1 MKNRLREETE
11 MTNTRRC
18 AHAFTLVELLVV
30 IAIIG
35 VLVALLLP
43 AVQAARAAARKTQC
57 MNNLKQ
63 WGLAMQ
69 NHENTLGNLPYGT
82 ISDGGVGISG
92 PDRKTF
98 VVALWPY
105 MEQTNVN
112 DIYDDRLPFWHD
124 SNEAARLVQVPYY
137 YCPEDGPGFWRAN
150 RWHFALGNY
159 VVNFGNANFLQN
171 EPQFLPA
178 PFGDFSNGKGVQT
191 KMSQITDGLSNTV
204 FMAEI
209 VQMENETDYDVRG
222 SIFNNTAGA
231 CNFMTKNTPNSGVD
245 TCLCSGVNSKTYPGP
260 CINRNAPDGWISSRS
275 LHPGG
280 VMAMLGDGSVSF
292 VSNSI
297 ALNVWQAYGSI
308 SGEEVT
314 SGLE

>member
-1 MKNRLREETE
+1 MPVSHRY
-11 MTNTRRC
+11 RR
-18 AHAFTLVELLVV
+18 AFTLVELLVV

-43 AVQAARAAARKTQC
+43 AVQSARAAARRTQC

-63 WGLAMQ
+63 WGLAVQ
-69 NHENTLGNLPYGT
+69 NYENALGKLPYGT
-82 ISDGGVGISG
+82 ISDGGTSINGQ
-92 PDRKTF
+92 DRKTF

-105 MEQTNVN
+105 MEQSNVN
-112 DIYDDRLPFWHD
+112 DIYDDSLPFWHID
-124 SNEAARLVQVPYY
+124 NEAARLVQVPYY
-137 YCPEDGPGFWRAN
+137 YCPEDGPGYWRAN
-150 RWHFALGNY
+150 QYQFALGNY

-178 PFGDFSNGKGVQT
+178 PFGDFSNGEGVQT
-191 KMSQITDGLSNTV
+191 KMSQVTDGLSNTV

-209 VQMENETDYDVRG
+209 VQMESETDYDVRG

-231 CNFMTKNTPNSGVD
+231 CNFMTKSTPNSGLDV
-245 TCLCSGVNSKTYPGP
+245 CLCSGPNSKTYPGP
-260 CINRNAPDGWISSRS
+260 CRNRSAPDGWVSARS

-292 VSNSI
+292 AADSI
-297 ALNVWQAYGSI
+297 ALDVWQAYGSI
-308 SGEEVT
+308 SGHEVVP
-314 SGLE
+314 GLE

>member
-1 MKNRLREETE
+1 
-11 MTNTRRC
+11 MTLLFKFERSRQPVTKSSQ
-18 AHAFTLVELLVV
+18 AFTLVELLVV

-43 AVQAARAAARKTQC
+43 AVQAARAAARRTEC
-57 MNNLKQ
+57 TNNLRQ

-69 NHENTLGNLPYGT
+69 NYESALGKLPYGT
-82 ISDGGVGISG
+82 ISDGGTGINKQ
-92 PDRKTF
+92 DRKTF

-112 DIYDDRLPFWHD
+112 DLYDDSFPFYHIE
-124 SNEAARLVQVPYY
+124 NEAARLVQVPLYS
-137 YCPEDGPGFWRAN
+137 CPEDGPGFWRAN
-150 RWHFALGNY
+150 KYHFALGNY

-191 KMSQITDGLSNTV
+191 KRSQITDGLSNTV

-209 VQMENETDYDVRG
+209 LQIENETDYDVRG

-231 CNFMTKNTPNSGVD
+231 CNFMTKYTPNSGID
-245 TCLCSGVNSKTYPGP
+245 TCICRGANSKTYPGP
-260 CINRNAPDGWISSRS
+260 CVDRGSPDGWISARS
-275 LHPGG
+275 LHAGG

-292 VSNSI
+292 VSDSI

-308 SGEEVT
+308 NGEEVV
-314 SGLE
+314 SGLQ